1 MLEKKPGKKRIAALD
16 YGLARIGIAISDENR
31 IIAMP
36 FITITTEK
44 KLENTAAKVI
54 RELAAHEKAY
64 LFSLEEILVGMPL
77 LLNGKKGF
85 LADEV
90 NSFVEALSKATTVPI
105 VLWDERLTSVQA
117 DRSLREG
124 TMTRRQRSKHVDT
137 VAAVIL
143 LQSYLD
149 RKGFERDQQ
158 DKLL

>member
-1 MLEKKPGKKRIAALD
+1 MLEIKPGKKRIAALD
-16 YGLARIGIAISDENR
+16 YGLARIGIAISDESR

-36 FITITTEK
+36 LITITTEK

-64 LFSLEEILVGMPL
+64 SYTLEEILVGMPL
-77 LLNGKKGF
+77 LLNGKKGL

-90 NSFVEALSKATTVPI
+90 NSFLEALSKATTVPI
-105 VLWDERLTSVQA
+105 SVWDERLTSVQA
-117 DRSLREG
+117 ERSLREG
-124 TMTRRQRSKHVDT
+124 TMTRKQRSKHVDT

-149 RKGFERDQQ
+149 RKSFEREQQ
-158 DKLL
+158 DKPF